1 MTKKKENPEEESKA
15 FLKEI
20 LPQFINQLIKDK
32 KFTKDQLS
40 DKKLVLEKVLEYLDN
55 DKIEIQ
61 YAVDHRNEII
71 NKAVDYYEKDYYLSI
86 TLISFFIEHTIN
98 SIIDLYC
105 RENSVSEKYRI
116 EIIRN
121 LSIASKFSWLLVL
134 MKLPKI
140 NSRILK
146 SIIKIAESR
155 NSFVHYKWKYSNID
169 EDKIENKITLT
180 EIKTTIKYLKTYE
193 SKIEFNG
200 LKNQIKK
207 I

>member
-32 KFTKDQLS
+32 KITKDQLS

-71 NKAVDYYEKDYYLSI
+71 NKAVYYYEKDYYLSI

-121 LSIASKFSWLLVL
+121 LNIASKFSWLLVL

-140 NSRILK
+140 NSKIL
-146 SIIKIAESR
+146 
-155 NSFVHYKWKYSNID
+155 
-169 EDKIENKITLT
+169 
-180 EIKTTIKYLKTYE
+180 
-193 SKIEFNG
+193 
-200 LKNQIKK
+200 
-207 I
+207 

>member
-1 MTKKKENPEEESKA
+1 MEEVKEEKPKKKRGGAYSKRKGNNFELKIIKELALFGYDKLKSSRSESK
-15 FLKEI
+15 
-20 LPQFINQLIKDK
+20 N
-32 KFTKDQLS
+32 
-40 DKKLVLEKVLEYLDN
+40 LDN

>member
-98 SIIDLYC
+98 SIIDLYF